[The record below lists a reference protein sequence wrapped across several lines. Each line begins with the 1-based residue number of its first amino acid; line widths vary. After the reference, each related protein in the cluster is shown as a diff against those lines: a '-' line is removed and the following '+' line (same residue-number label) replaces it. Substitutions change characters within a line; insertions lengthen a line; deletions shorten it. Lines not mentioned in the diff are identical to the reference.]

1 MVAASSILPT
11 VECLPTADPT
21 ALDWPTAADEELY
34 AGVHRVIA
42 AVAALGGAV
51 GWLYEPTRVEVDRWL
66 DELFD
71 QVRAGRARLL
81 VVRRR
86 GRVEA
91 LGYWARLAGVVFE
104 RNAEVRKVMTH
115 PDARGHGLARQVVR
129 ALVADASAAGVEVLV
144 LDVRGNNHAALDLY
158 ESEGFTVYGRL
169 PDLIA
174 VGAERFD
181 RVCFYRDLGRPTG
194 VVRHG
199 GRVEGPGASSW
210 RGAAGAPPGG
220 SGPGP
225 FGA

>member
-1 MVAASSILPT
+1 MRINGEPAESKLPG
-11 VECLPTADPT
+11 LTAG
-21 ALDWPTAADEELY
+21 AQLAWPTATDEGLY

-42 AVAALGGAV
+42 TVAALGGAV
-51 GWLYEPTRVEVDRWL
+51 GWLHEPARAEVDRWL
-66 DELFD
+66 DALMG
-71 QVRAGRARLL
+71 QVQDGRARLL
-81 VVRRR
+81 VVRRD
-86 GRVEA
+86 GRIEA

-115 PDARGHGLARQVVR
+115 PDARGQGLARLVVR
-129 ALVADASAAGVEVLV
+129 SLVRDAATAGVEVLV

-174 VGAERFD
+174 VGNERFD
-181 RVCFYRDLGRPTG
+181 RVCFYRDLGRPPG

-199 GRVEGPGASSW
+199 GRVEGPGASTG
-210 RGAAGAPPGG
+210 RGALARPPGG
-220 SGPGP
+220 SDPGP